1 MVQTIQDV
9 NTSGTNSR
17 RSVMSGGQEVTFG
30 LDALDIRSSK
40 KLADTTQKYLTYG
53 SNPLVYQSGSGATS
67 ATVAT
72 SGLDESGPRPWPL
85 DRSG

>member
-1 MVQTIQDV
+1 
-9 NTSGTNSR
+9 
-17 RSVMSGGQEVTFG
+17 MSGGQEVTFG
-30 LDALDIRSSK
+30 PDALGIRSSK

-53 SNPLVYQSGSGATS
+53 SNPLVEQSGSGATS